1 MVSTIFLVELFSI
14 YCIFTHCFASFA
26 GTKIKLLTTTQKR
39 AAAPHSGYCGC
50 RRLREEKKTSLLR
63 RDQRVFLSSKMSKLQ
78 QLRLF
83 VNERLTAAAE
93 EIFGAV
99 ERTILEFHTD
109 KAFVSQSEDVK
120 PNELLTLAEALK
132 AEEEVFPA
140 GWSIITMQISKLLSA
155 IRPVL
160 MCV

>member
-1 MVSTIFLVELFSI
+1 
-14 YCIFTHCFASFA
+14 
-26 GTKIKLLTTTQKR
+26 
-39 AAAPHSGYCGC
+39 
-50 RRLREEKKTSLLR
+50 
-63 RDQRVFLSSKMSKLQ
+63 MSKLQ

-132 AEEEVFPA
+132 AEEEEEVFPA
-140 GWSIITMQISKLLSA
+140 GWSIITMQISRLLSA